1 LDAGLLADPPE
12 RGGPEPVGRR
22 VERVERERLEGR
34 DAGRHER
41 APLVP
46 VDPGDEREVVGRDA
60 LALTAG
66 APLADLAELGGLRSA
81 GKRVGAGRG
90 FEVRIETLLER
101 AMVRGEVREPERGET
116 RVRSAQI

>member
-1 LDAGLLADPPE
+1 AASGVLLEREDLVDGRAPPPPLELDAGLVADPRE
-12 RGGPEPVGRR
+12 GGGAEPVRR
-22 VERVERERLEGR
+22 RIERMERERFEGR
-34 DAGRHER
+34 DAGGHER

-46 VDPGDEREVVGRDA
+46 VDPRDEREVVGRDA

-90 FEVRIETLLER
+90 FE
-101 AMVRGEVREPERGET
+101 
-116 RVRSAQI
+116 